1 MERLKNRAAR
11 RFVRKVR
18 SFLPCSRKMKNEI
31 TASLRRNMAEFL
43 AEQPDAAAD
52 DLRAR
57 FGTPEVIAA
66 TCLEDVEATEL
77 LCRLRIRRRVLTILI
92 TAVILALLSW
102 GFLLA
107 KSYHDLQV
115 EVLDSTIDRTV
126 EEIIP

>member
-1 MERLKNRAAR
+1 
-11 RFVRKVR
+11 
-18 SFLPCSRKMKNEI
+18 
-31 TASLRRNMAEFL
+31 MAEFL

-66 TCLEDVEATEL
+66 TCLEDVEATDL
-77 LCRLRIRRRVLTILI
+77 LRRLRIRRRILTILI

-115 EVLDSTIDRTV
+115 EVLDATIERTV